1 MGGYQEKHTKQ
12 GKVAM
17 QIKVIVFS
25 IEKSFQRLSHPALP
39 GTERDTS
46 FQMEI
51 FLNRWKSVFP
61 KGNFYSVLIFPAVS

>member
-51 FLNRWKSVFP
+51 FLLDGR
-61 KGNFYSVLIFPAVS
+61 VSSQRVTSTQF